1 MFLLCFALAFF
12 PTFPKTQSVIS
23 GKSSHSDDT
32 TLPQARGS
40 CHHQT
45 RRSPQD
51 TVSVSGSS
59 GVHHHCSFHD
69 VDRGDCPHKSLTG
82 LMSRVT
88 RSRTHFVMCSYPTNH
103 VQVVEMRGGCPG
115 TSPVSSRAGSGAA
128 QSWYRMSCHH
138 HYRCFVY
145 DFLMDL
151 HPRFWKHIPVHE
163 YWSQDSCSSSLV
175 QLQDV
180 SWTLESVLRSVDMKV
195 KNQSKLR

>member
-1 MFLLCFALAFF
+1 
-12 PTFPKTQSVIS
+12 
-23 GKSSHSDDT
+23 
-32 TLPQARGS
+32 
-40 CHHQT
+40 
-45 RRSPQD
+45 
-51 TVSVSGSS
+51 
-59 GVHHHCSFHD
+59 
-69 VDRGDCPHKSLTG
+69 
-82 LMSRVT
+82 MSRVT

-103 VQVVEMRGGCPG
+103 VQVVEMRGRCPG
-115 TSPVSSRAGSGAA
+115 ASPVSSRAGSGAA

-180 SWTLESVLRSVDMKV
+180 SWTLESVLLVAECGYEGEELVEDPLKLLLCFYEGFGAGVGDELRFGRSVGKG
-195 KNQSKLR
+195 L